1 MQRSGGAREPV
12 DLARWLAPAGASDA
26 ALLDPCSRP
35 TLDVG
40 CGPGRMAASLT
51 ARGVLALGVDT
62 SPTAVAMTRARGAAA
77 LCRSVFDPL
86 PGERRWGHVLLADGN
101 IGIGGDPA
109 ALLRRVADLLEPGGN
124 VLVETHPPG
133 YGLQRDRVRLVD
145 ASGSAGPWFPWAWV
159 GADAVDAICA
169 AAGLHRRWSVSKAG
183 RWFAELETAGSG
195 YKRGAGARGA
205 QR

>member
-1 MQRSGGAREPV
+1 MLRSGGAREPV
-12 DLARWLAPAGASDA
+12 DLARWLAPATASDA
-26 ALLDPCSRP
+26 LLLDACTRP

-51 ARGVLALGVDT
+51 ARGVVALGVDT

-101 IGIGGDPA
+101 VGIGGDPVT
-109 ALLRRVADLLEPGGN
+109 LLRRIADLLAPSGT

-133 YGLQRDRVRLVD
+133 YGVQRDRVRLVD
-145 ASGSAGPWFPWAWV
+145 ASGAGGPWFPWAWV
-159 GADAVDAICA
+159 GAEAVDAICGP
-169 AAGLHRRWSVSKAG
+169 AGLRRRWSMSGGG
-183 RWFAELETAGSG
+183 RWFAELEAAGSG
-195 YKRGAGARGA
+195 KSGGACA
-205 QR
+205 